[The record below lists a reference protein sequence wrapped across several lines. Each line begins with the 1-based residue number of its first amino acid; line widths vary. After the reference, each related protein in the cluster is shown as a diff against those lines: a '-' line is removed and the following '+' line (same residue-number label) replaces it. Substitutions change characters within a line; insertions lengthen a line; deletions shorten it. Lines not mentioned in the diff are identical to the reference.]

1 MRFLS
6 FCIGDERASADG
18 SGTSVG
24 GFKKKKKKKE
34 ATPMMLAAVMLP
46 DGHHLTVRVL
56 HD

>member
-24 GFKKKKKKKE
+24 GFKKKEEKKRGNPNDASRGD
-34 ATPMMLAAVMLP
+34 AT
-46 DGHHLTVRVL
+46 
-56 HD
+56 